1 MGRPALV
8 YVMGPAGAG
17 KDSVLRYARQRL
29 DGRYPVVFAHRYIT
43 RPQGN
48 DIEDYIALSPGE
60 FALRKRRGLFAFDW
74 SAYGFRYGIGVE
86 IRAWRAAG
94 LTVVID
100 GSRAHFARHAARLPG
115 VLPVLITV
123 DEAELRRR
131 LIRRGREGRAAIER
145 RLRRARKFAPKHP
158 ALVTIDNAGPL
169 EQAGEALCRMFV
181 DLGKAG

>member
-1 MGRPALV
+1 MHRPALV

-17 KDSVLRYARQRL
+17 KDSVLRCARERL

-43 RPQGN
+43 RPRGN

-100 GSRAHFARHAARLPG
+100 GSRAHFARHAARLRG
-115 VLPVLITV
+115 VLPVLVTV

-131 LIRRGREGRAAIER
+131 LVRRGREGRAAIER
-145 RLRRARKFAPKHP
+145 RLERARKFAPKHP
-158 ALVTIDNAGPL
+158 ALVTIDNSGPL
-169 EQAGEALCRMFV
+169 ERAGEAFCRMLV
-181 DLGKAG
+181 ALRKAG

>member
-17 KDSVLRYARQRL
+17 KDSVVRYARERL
-29 DGRYPVVFAHRYIT
+29 DGRYPIVFAHRYIT
-43 RPQGN
+43 RPRSK

-74 SAYGFRYGIGVE
+74 NAYGFHYGIGIE

-94 LTVVID
+94 LTVAID
-100 GSRAHFARHAARLPG
+100 GSRAHFARHAARLSG
-115 VLPVLITV
+115 VIPVLV
-123 DEAELRRR
+123 MVEEAELRRR

-158 ALVTIDNAGPL
+158 SLVTIDNSGPL
-169 EQAGEALCRMFV
+169 ERAGEAFCRMLV
-181 DLGKAG
+181 ELGKAG

>member
-1 MGRPALV
+1 MRRPALV

-17 KDSVLRYARQRL
+17 KDSVLRHARQRL
-29 DGRYPVVFAHRYIT
+29 GGRYPIVFAHRYIT
-43 RPQGN
+43 RPAGN

-74 SAYGFRYGIGVE
+74 RAYGFRYGIGVE

-100 GSRAHFARHAARLPG
+100 GSRAHFARHAAHLTS
-115 VLPVLITV
+115 VLPVFITV
-123 DEAELRRR
+123 NEAELRRR

-145 RLRRARKFAPKHP
+145 RLLRARKFAPKHP

-169 EQAGEALCRMFV
+169 RAAGERFCR
-181 DLGKAG
+181 LLRECTAAK